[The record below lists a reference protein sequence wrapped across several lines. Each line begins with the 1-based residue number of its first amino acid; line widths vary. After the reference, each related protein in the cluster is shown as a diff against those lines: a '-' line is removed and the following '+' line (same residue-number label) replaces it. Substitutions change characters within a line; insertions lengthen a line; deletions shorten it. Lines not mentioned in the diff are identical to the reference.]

1 MPLWPWILAAVLLG
15 FLLARLKAAQDRLK
29 TLERADPLT
38 GAPNRKAFQEM
49 AEGELERSRRSSRPL
64 TVAHLDVDDFRA
76 LNARSGQAAGDELL
90 KTMAET
96 IRGRLR
102 GTDRFARTGGDEFS
116 LLLPETGL
124 SDAREPLEKIRLSLV
139 EAARARGWPVTFS
152 LASRSYVQTPASVD
166 EMLKGTGEVMRTL
179 KSSGKDRSEHA

>member
-139 EAARARGWPVTFS
+139 EAARARGWPVTFTIG
-152 LASRSYVQTPASVD
+152 AKTFVQTPRSVD
-166 EMLKGTGEVMRTL
+166 EMLKESAAMVA
-179 KSSGKDRSEHA
+179 SSKKIGKDRVEHA